1 MHRNVAIPGNVGTPE
16 AKELIRDGIAA
27 RKWRPRHFAKR
38 VGVSPSTVSRWLS
51 GERVPDKKHIRRISA
66 LLDIPV
72 EQLL

>member
-1 MHRNVAIPGNVGTPE
+1 MHCNVADKKI
-16 AKELIRDGIAA
+16 KEVLRDGIAE

-38 VGVSPSTVSRWLS
+38 IGVSPSTVSRWLS
-51 GERVPDKKHIRRISA
+51 GERVPDKKHIRRISD